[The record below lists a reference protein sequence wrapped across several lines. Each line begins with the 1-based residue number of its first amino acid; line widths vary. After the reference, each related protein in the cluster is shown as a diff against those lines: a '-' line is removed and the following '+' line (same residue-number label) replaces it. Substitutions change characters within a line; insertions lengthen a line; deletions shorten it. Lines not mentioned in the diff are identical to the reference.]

1 MQDGYIH
8 NSNILSA
15 GIELFPVFLM
25 PKGLGLT
32 WKHSHRTLFAELV
45 LYLLNVQRL
54 WPAIRLF
61 QFSML
66 LQNHDTSYEYL
77 RFPSHV
83 YFLCIEGE
91 YSIKFIVGSRFKKKP
106 KKYHYTFCVW
116 SNLIHNLTENL
127 KTNYHKSLRMWKGV
141 HKSFEAEAWKYV
153 SSFYIT
159 AK

>member
-1 MQDGYIH
+1 M
-8 NSNILSA
+8 
-15 GIELFPVFLM
+15 
-25 PKGLGLT
+25 T
-32 WKHSHRTLFAELV
+32 WKRSHRTLFAELV
-45 LYLLNVQRL
+45 LYLLNVQRI
-54 WPAIRLF
+54 WPNIRLF

-83 YFLCIEGE
+83 YFLCIEGK
-91 YSIKFIVGSRFKKKP
+91 YSIKFIVGSRFKKKT

-141 HKSFEAEAWKYV
+141 HKNTKAHRHENMYHLFILPQNKPKYLYSDNIWNEDKRV
-153 SSFYIT
+153 LEPALAILQI
-159 AK
+159 